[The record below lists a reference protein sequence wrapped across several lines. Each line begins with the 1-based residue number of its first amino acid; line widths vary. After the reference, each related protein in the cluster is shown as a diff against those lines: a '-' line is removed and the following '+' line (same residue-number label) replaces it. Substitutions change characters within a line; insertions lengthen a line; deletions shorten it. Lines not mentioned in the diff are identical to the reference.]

1 MVVSD
6 NLKKSIIDYIACSEC
21 QKEFESGMTDST
33 SLQDYSKLDIGFSDI
48 GLQVWCRRH
57 EINVC
62 HIDFEGNE
70 LEADFR
76 CIPKNS
82 GP

>member
-1 MVVSD
+1 MSF
-6 NLKKSIIDYIACSEC
+6 NLKKNISDYLCCSKC
-21 QKEFESGMTDST
+21 QQEFESGMTDSE
-33 SLQDYSKLDIGFSDI
+33 SLQGYSRLDVGFTNV

-70 LEADFR
+70 LETDFR
-76 CIPKNS
+76 CLLEYSDN
-82 GP
+82 

>member
-1 MVVSD
+1 MSD
-6 NLKKSIIDYIACSEC
+6 SE
-21 QKEFESGMTDST
+21 
-33 SLQDYSKLDIGFSDI
+33 SLQEYSKLDVGFTNI

-70 LEADFR
+70 LESDFR
-76 CIPKNS
+76 CLLEYSNN
-82 GP
+82 

>member
-1 MVVSD
+1 MRTSLT
-6 NLKKSIIDYIACSEC
+6 NSINGYVICSQC
-21 QKEFESGMTDST
+21 QSEFESGTTDT
-33 SLQDYSKLDIGFSDI
+33 GTIQEYSRLDVGFTDI

-70 LEADFR
+70 LETDFR
-76 CIPKNS
+76 CLLEYSDN
-82 GP
+82 